1 MRLARV
7 IIKLKSGQDF
17 VEFLTA
23 DKLRVAFLGQR
34 NANCA
39 DATGINGALT
49 NRCRWL
55 TIP

>member
-34 NANCA
+34 SANCA

>member
-7 IIKLKSGQDF
+7 IIKLKSGRDF
-17 VEFLTA
+17 VEFLAA
-23 DKLRVAFLGQR
+23 DSLRVSFPRRRKAI
-34 NANCA
+34 CA
-39 DATGINGALT
+39 ETTGINEALT

>member
-17 VEFLTA
+17 VEFLAA
-23 DKLRVAFLGQR
+23 DKLHVSTVGQSD
-34 NANCA
+34 ATCA

-55 TIP
+55 TIR